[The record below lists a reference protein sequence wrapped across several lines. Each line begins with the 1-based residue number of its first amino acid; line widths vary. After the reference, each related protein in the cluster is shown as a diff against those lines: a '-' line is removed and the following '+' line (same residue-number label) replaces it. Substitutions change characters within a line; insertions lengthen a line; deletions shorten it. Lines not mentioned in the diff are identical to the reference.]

1 MRSRALDDLN
11 TMEQTYNN
19 DPSNIAIVMF
29 GVQDRYSLGTRRSP
43 ASTDEWRTEYAARVD
58 RLMKVLRKG
67 GRAVYLVGLP
77 NMRRWQDNERAQ
89 VINDILRERAYLN
102 GARYI
107 DAFASFIDEGGGYSD
122 WGPDVTGKVKRLRD
136 TDGVHFTDAGYRKL
150 AHFVER
156 ELKRDMAQA
165 RKERSIPLAGD
176 TGEQEKVN
184 PDKVRLKA
192 RRPRAPAPIRRT
204 RHRSRPAPALRP
216 RRRSGRRRR
225 ARPEGRSRQG
235 RYQGRRRGR
244 HRAGDQRRHRAA
256 GDPGCNR
263 RARHA
268 QAERRPGD
276 ADGRHPRRPDSGRPH
291 RHELDRA
298 AARRRRGA
306 RRLSPTQTP
315 YYRVFE
321 RGERLP
327 SKPGRADDFTW
338 PRPQAAAEIA
348 GEPPPP
354 QTGSSQ

>member
-1 MRSRALDDLN
+1 
-11 TMEQTYNN
+11 
-19 DPSNIAIVMF
+19 
-29 GVQDRYSLGTRRSP
+29 
-43 ASTDEWRTEYAARVD
+43 
-58 RLMKVLRKG
+58 MKVLKKG

-107 DAFASFIDEGGGYSD
+107 DAYASFIDEGGGYSD

-176 TGEQEKVN
+176 ASEQEKVN

-192 RRPRAPAPIRRT
+192 EAARAPAPARRT
-204 RHRSRPAPALRP
+204 RLRSRQAPALP
-216 RRRSGRRRR
+216 TADGAPAADG
-225 ARPEGRSRQG
+225 AR
-235 RYQGRRRGR
+235 
-244 HRAGDQRRHRAA
+244 DQKA
-256 GDPGCNR
+256 DPGKVDIKVAGEAGTEQVISVDIVR
-263 RARHA
+263 PAIPAAIVALVTRKQSAD
-268 QAERRPGD
+268 QATQMGDILVDQIPG
-276 ADGRHPRRPDSGRPH
+276 GLTVMSSIVPPRG
-291 RHELDRA
+291 
-298 AARRRRGA
+298 GA
-306 RRLSPTQTP
+306 GGRRLSPTQTP

-338 PRPQAAAEIA
+338 PRPQAGAEIA
-348 GEPPPP
+348 GEPPPAADRQQP
-354 QTGSSQ
+354 VARAAAHPPPVIPAQAGTHASLPATLRTLRCRASDLFRGRHLERELR